1 MQIKKAILEASENV
15 VLMNHLDFYQGGK
28 VELCVCIQ
36 PKFVL
41 PINIIVSR
49 SIDSAE
55 EKNLITLEES

>member
-1 MQIKKAILEASENV
+1 
-15 VLMNHLDFYQGGK
+15 MNHLDFYQGGK